1 MFKIKSRA
9 IFALCLVPALCLGGC
24 QKKEAEAKNPDP
36 SKLASQLL
44 SDITFQDKLEAVS
57 YTHLD
62 VYKRQ
67 YPIAVTGKPVAA

>member
-44 SDITFQDKLEAVS
+44 SDITFQDKLEETEQGRRSHGAG
-57 YTHLD
+57 
-62 VYKRQ
+62 
-67 YPIAVTGKPVAA
+67 TGEL